1 MRLFIGYI
9 VIALTIAADQITK
22 YIIRTNMTLGETIP
36 VIENVFHIT
45 YVRNTGA
52 AFGIMQGQTVFLVT
66 VTTILLSAV
75 LIFYHKRTKGCHFTL
90 PFALALIFGG
100 GAGNFIDRVW
110 VGYVV
115 DFLDFRVFPIFN
127 AADIFV
133 TTGCALL
140 IVYVLIFERNKGD
153 TKPELDADEAG
164 LTEPAEEAEEES
176 MAAADGDEEEAP
188 EPAELTEPVENME
201 DESSKTPESENSEIS
216 ENDNPKTGEPGV
228 Q

>member
-9 VIALTIAADQITK
+9 IIALTIAADQITK
-22 YIIRTNMTLGETIP
+22 RIISENMALGETIP

-52 AFGIMQGQTVFLVT
+52 AFGILQGQTVFLVT

-100 GAGNFIDRVW
+100 GAGNFIDRLM
-110 VGYVV
+110 VGSVV
-115 DFLDFRVFPIFN
+115 DFLDFRVFPVFN

-133 TTGCALL
+133 TTGCGLL
-140 IVYVLIFERNKGD
+140 IVYVLIFERDKD
-153 TKPELDADEAG
+153 DKRPELNAEVDGNNGDASDNES
-164 LTEPAEEAEEES
+164 EETGA
-176 MAAADGDEEEAP
+176 
-188 EPAELTEPVENME
+188 
-201 DESSKTPESENSEIS
+201 PESEETGMMELAENQRNEKFEIS
-216 ENDNPKTGEPGV
+216 KNDDAETEKPKI